1 MEGEPTDMAT
11 LSSIVQAL
19 ESLAKLNRFHEKI
32 MLGIVTV
39 LGLAG
44 VILLIFA
51 SLTEGTDRVV
61 TLVGGGVFLVLT
73 FLPYNQIQNLRKQ
86 NLVIGMTLAVTA
98 HLQEEVTT
106 ETLNELMRE
115 LLQFSLRR

>member
-1 MEGEPTDMAT
+1 MAT

-19 ESLAKLNRFHEKI
+19 ESLAKRTRFHEKI
-32 MLGIVTV
+32 MLGMVAV

-51 SLTEGTDRVV
+51 SFTEGTDRVV
-61 TLVGGGVFLVLT
+61 TLVGGAAFIVLT

-86 NLVIGMTLAVTA
+86 NLLIGIILVVTA
-98 HLQEEVTT
+98 HLQEEVAT
-106 ETLNELMRE
+106 ETLNELTRE
-115 LLQFSLRR
+115 LLEFSLRR

>member
-1 MEGEPTDMAT
+1 MAT

-32 MLGIVTV
+32 MLGMVTV

-44 VILLIFA
+44 FILLIFA

-61 TLVGGGVFLVLT
+61 TLVGGVVFVVLT

-86 NLVIGMTLAVTA
+86 NLVIGMILAVTA